1 MSAPMT
7 CWVRGAAGSGFDVD
21 HLPWGLAELPG
32 LGPRPVVRIGEHALD
47 LAGVADQL
55 PASVRAA
62 LAAPTLDTL
71 LALPADE
78 LAAQRD
84 AVRELLTDP
93 AHRPLVAPHL
103 HPLDGISP
111 RLPITVADIVDFYA
125 SEHHATRVGS
135 LFRPDGPALPE
146 AWKHLPIGYHGRA
159 GSVVVSGTPIRRPSG
174 QRRGT
179 PDSGPTFGPSERL
192 DLEAEVGFVV
202 GRPSVPGRP
211 VPVTALTEH
220 VVGVALVNDWSAR
233 DLQAW
238 EYVPLGP
245 FLGKSFATSI
255 AAWITPLAALAA
267 AWTDPPPQNPEPL
280 PYLRPAGRGLDLAL
294 EVLLDGE
301 IVSRP
306 PFASTYWTPSQMLAH
321 LTSNGAAVRTGD
333 LFASGTVSGPGDDER
348 GCLLELTRG
357 GAVPLPDGS
366 TWLTDGTEVTV
377 RASAPSTS
385 GGRLQLGEVSGRI
398 VGSEG

>member
-1 MSAPMT
+1 MP
-7 CWVRGAAGSGFDVD
+7 GAAGSGFDVD

-47 LAGVADQL
+47 LAGIAEHL
-55 PASVRAA
+55 PASGRAA

-103 HPLDGISP
+103 HPLAGISL
-111 RLPITVADIVDFYA
+111 RLPITVADVVDFYA

-135 LFRPDGPALPE
+135 IFRPDGPALPQ

-159 GSVVVSGTPIRRPSG
+159 GSVVVSGTPIRRPAG
-174 QRRGT
+174 QRRGA
-179 PDSGPTFGPSERL
+179 PGSGPTFGPSERL

-202 GRPSVPGRP
+202 GRPSVLGRP
-211 VPVTALTEH
+211 VPVTALADH

-255 AAWITPLAALAA
+255 AAWITPLAALEA
-267 AWTDPPPQNPEPL
+267 AWTDPPAQSPEPL

-301 IVSRP
+301 VVARP

-357 GAVPLPDGS
+357 GTVPLPDGR

-385 GGRLQLGEVSGRI
+385 GGRLHLGEVSGRI
-398 VGSEG
+398 VGSGL